1 MPLTLV
7 LNSISNYCLAI
18 HRGHFGVVRLVT
30 EGGNPGKCYAMKV
43 MGKSAVGTE
52 RAMAERNALA
62 ASRSDWVTKLRFAF
76 QNRKNLYLV
85 MEYCPGGDLRSLLD
99 RQGGKLP
106 LDMTRFYL
114 AELTLAVNAVH
125 KMGYAHNDVKPENI
139 LIDRFGHI
147 KLTDFGSAD
156 PLSPKNKSLLSLE
169 SRRPVG
175 TPNYV
180 SPEMLRR
187 FEDNDS
193 DSECDPRKSDF
204 WSMGVVG
211 HEMATGSTPFA
222 DENSMLNT
230 YSNIMNHRPNLPTF
244 EMRRLDRDLKSLL
257 EGLLTDV
264 DKRLGYEQLLR
275 HQFFLSVDWDELCNS
290 CAPFVPDIRDIKDT
304 SYFDL
309 DRSGDAT
316 GSPVKSPIKTPK
328 TPLRDAGGK
337 AQQNVVI
344 GFSYAGKHA
353 ESLRYSRQFG
363 GDDCSD
369 IVASLRRQNDDLRM
383 KMTRMEQELKA
394 ATTPAAAAA
403 AGSGG
408 KRRRITENV
417 DGDSERIQAF
427 CEQEGEDLRKTIA
440 RLEKVLETERGER
453 NEKEKQS
460 LEMLSDLKK
469 KWQDREESRVE
480 KIRSALEKSEKKR
493 SQAEKDLLDTHKLLE
508 EKHKEMEAVLGVKTS
523 LKNKV
528 KEYRTKLH
536 EMAEQ
541 FEEERRKSA
550 ILEKDSS
557 VVLERETLAMKKEKL
572 GVEKRV
578 KELESELQDTK
589 TENARL
595 TKRLKANENI
605 MQEQKVEIKSA
616 KQAKELADHD
626 HRREID
632 HLRSSRK
639 EMEDGSGN
647 LQSEIRRLERENE
660 SARRKLKDKD
670 EKVGE
675 LEKVLKSL
683 EEKIRPIDRL
693 SRSMV
698 GNSPRNGECENEAC
712 KKAKEDLSMQKV
724 EVRILERKVSEME
737 SRIKFLRE
745 VMFKEEKEAKEK
757 LDKELT
763 ELKGRFAEMETE
775 LEASRAAKESAE
787 RKLERLDKET
797 ASLRQKANYL
807 RMREDECRSM
817 KRDLERAQN
826 ELGGLR
832 EAIAGQDKLQS
843 NCTALKAACLEL
855 EDQNSEYETVVEK
868 LSAAADRLGGENERM
883 HGEVAE
889 LARTTSSLKVER
901 NDLKS
906 RLIQAESRLKE
917 ASAKHDDVEAMYR
930 SEERSLNERL
940 SKANLAKESQSATLE
955 SLKEQLSS
963 LARNFEHASEESA
976 GLKGENRRLREEAS
990 QLTTNVYSLKE
1001 SNLKLH
1007 AVIEETMDKIGR
1019 RNQEIKRLEEQHGS
1033 LSAEKERKEAETN
1046 IQVNQL
1052 RKLVDHLK
1060 SKNDALMIGPKAA
1073 KGRKRLADQNWA
1085 LTYEEL
1091 QEQLDQ
1097 ERHKVRMLNEQ
1108 VRILNSPR
1116 KSPNKGGG
1124 RK

>member
-1 MPLTLV
+1 MNLTK
-7 LNSISNYCLAI
+7 IFYAI

-30 EGGNPGKCYAMKV
+30 ERGNPGKCYAMKV

-76 QNRKNLYLV
+76 QNRKSLYLV

-99 RQGGKLP
+99 RHGGKLP
-106 LDMTRFYL
+106 LEMTRFYL

-211 HEMATGSTPFA
+211 HEMATGATPFA

-316 GSPVKSPIKTPK
+316 GSPVKSPIRTPK
-328 TPLRDAGGK
+328 TPLRGCDAGGK

-369 IVASLRRQNDDLRM
+369 IVASLRRQNDDLRL

-394 ATTPAAAAA
+394 ATTSAAAAA
-403 AGSGG
+403 ESGG
-408 KRRRITENV
+408 KRRRLTESA
-417 DGDSERIQAF
+417 DGDSGRIQAF
-427 CEQEGEDLRKTIA
+427 CEKEGEDLRKTIA

-528 KEYRTKLH
+528 KEYRTKLQ

-550 ILEKDSS
+550 IVEKDSS
-557 VVLERETLAMKKEKL
+557 LVLERETLALKREKR

-578 KELESELQDTK
+578 EELESEMRDTK
-589 TENARL
+589 KENTRL
-595 TKRLKANENI
+595 TKRLEANENI
-605 MQEQKVEIKSA
+605 MKEQKIELKAA
-616 KQAKELADHD
+616 KQAMEMADHD

-632 HLRSSRK
+632 RLRSSRK
-639 EMEDGSGN
+639 EVEDGSGS

-660 SARRKLKDKD
+660 SARRKLTDKD
-670 EKVGE
+670 EKLGE

-693 SRSMV
+693 SRSMA
-698 GNSPRNGECENEAC
+698 GNSPRKANGECETEEC
-712 KKAKEDLSMQKV
+712 KKAREDLSMQKV
-724 EVRILERKVSEME
+724 EVRILERKVGEME

-757 LDKELT
+757 SERELA
-763 ELKGRFAEMETE
+763 ELKTKFAEMEKE
-775 LEASRAAKESAE
+775 LEVARAAKESADK
-787 RKLERLDKET
+787 KLERMDKDS
-797 ASLRQKANYL
+797 ASLKQKANSL
-807 RMREDECRSM
+807 RIKEDECRSM

-826 ELGGLR
+826 ELKGLR
-832 EAIAGQDKLQS
+832 EAIAGHDHLQS
-843 NCTALKAACLEL
+843 NCAALKAACLEL

-883 HGEVAE
+883 REEVAE
-889 LARTTSSLKVER
+889 LTRTTSALKMER

-930 SEERSLNERL
+930 SEERSLSERL
-940 SKANLAKESQSATLE
+940 SKANHAKESQSAALE

-963 LARNFEHASEESA
+963 LARNFEHVSEEAA
-976 GLKGENRRLREEAS
+976 GLKGENRGLKEEAS
-990 QLTTNVYSLKE
+990 QLTTSVYSLKE

-1007 AVIEETMDKIGR
+1007 TVIEETMEKIGR

-1046 IQVNQL
+1046 IQINQL

-1091 QEQLDQ
+1091 QGQLDQ
-1097 ERHKVRMLNEQ
+1097 ERHRVRMLNEQ
-1108 VRILNSPR
+1108 IRILNSPR
-1116 KSPNKGGG
+1116 KSPNKGGS

>member
-1 MPLTLV
+1 
-7 LNSISNYCLAI
+7 
-18 HRGHFGVVRLVT
+18 
-30 EGGNPGKCYAMKV
+30 MKV

-52 RAMAERNALA
+52 RAMTERNALA

-76 QNRKNLYLV
+76 QNRKSLYLV

-99 RQGGKLP
+99 RHSGKLP
-106 LDMTRFYL
+106 LEMTRFYL

-156 PLSPKNKSLLSLE
+156 SLSPKNKSLLSLE

-180 SPEMLRR
+180 SPEMLKR
-187 FEDNDS
+187 FEDDS
-193 DSECDPRKSDF
+193 DNECDPRKSDF

-328 TPLRDAGGK
+328 TPLRGCDAAGK

-369 IVASLRRQNDDLRM
+369 IVASLRRQNDDLRL
-383 KMTRMEQELKA
+383 KMTRMEQDLKA
-394 ATTPAAAAA
+394 ATASSAA

-408 KRRRITENV
+408 KRKRLTESA
-417 DGDSERIQAF
+417 DGDSDRIQAF
-427 CEQEGEDLRKTIA
+427 CQQEGDDLRKTVA

-528 KEYRTKLH
+528 KEYRTKLQ

-541 FEEERRKSA
+541 FEDERRKSA
-550 ILEKDSS
+550 IVEKDSS
-557 VVLERETLAMKKEKL
+557 LVLERETQAWKR
-572 GVEKRV
+572 EKRGAEKKV
-578 KELESELQDTK
+578 EELDGELRDTK
-589 TENARL
+589 KENARL
-595 TKRLKANENI
+595 TKRLEANESI
-605 MQEQKVEIKSA
+605 MKDQKIELRA
-616 KQAKELADHD
+616 TKQAKELADHD
-626 HRREID
+626 HRVEVDR
-632 HLRSSRK
+632 LRSSRK
-639 EMEDGSGN
+639 EVQDGSGS

-660 SARRKLKDKD
+660 SAKRKLTDKD
-670 EKVGE
+670 EKLGE

-683 EEKIRPIDRL
+683 EAKIRPIDRL

-698 GNSPRNGECENEAC
+698 GNSPRKASGECENEAC
-712 KKAKEDLSMQKV
+712 KKAREDLSMQKV
-724 EVRILERKVSEME
+724 EGRILDRKVGEME

-763 ELKGRFAEMETE
+763 ELKPKFAEIEKE
-775 LEASRAAKESAE
+775 LEVARAAKESAD
-787 RKLERLDKET
+787 RKLERMDKDS
-797 ASLRQKANYL
+797 ASLRQKANCL
-807 RMREDECRSM
+807 RMKEDECRSM

-826 ELGGLR
+826 ELKGLR
-832 EAIAGQDKLQS
+832 AAIAGQEDLQS
-843 NCTALKAACLEL
+843 NCAALRVACLEL

-868 LSAAADRLGGENERM
+868 LSAAVERLGGDNEHMRA
-883 HGEVAE
+883 EVAE
-889 LARTTSSLKVER
+889 LTRAASGLKVER

-917 ASAKHDDVEAMYR
+917 VSAKHDDVEAMYR
-930 SEERSLNERL
+930 SEERSLSDRL
-940 SKANLAKESQSATLE
+940 SKATHAKDSQSAALE

-963 LARNFEHASEESA
+963 LARNYEHVSEESA
-976 GLKGENRRLREEAS
+976 GRKGENLRLKEEAS
-990 QLTTNVYSLKE
+990 QLATNVYSLKE

-1007 AVIEETMDKIGR
+1007 AVIEETMEKIGR
-1019 RNQEIKRLEEQHGS
+1019 RNQDIKRLEEQHGS

-1046 IQVNQL
+1046 VQINQL

-1060 SKNDALMIGPKAA
+1060 SKNDALLIGPKAA

-1091 QEQLDQ
+1091 QGQLDQ

-1108 VRILNSPR
+1108 VRVLNSPL
-1116 KSPNKGGG
+1116 KSPNKGGS
-1124 RK
+1124 RM

>member
-1 MPLTLV
+1 M
-7 LNSISNYCLAI
+7 
-18 HRGHFGVVRLVT
+18 VRLVT
-30 EGGNPGKCYAMKV
+30 ERANPGKCYAMKV

-76 QNRKNLYLV
+76 QNRKSLYLV

-99 RQGGKLP
+99 RHGGKLP
-106 LDMTRFYL
+106 LEMTRFYL

-169 SRRPVG
+169 TRRPVG

-187 FEDNDS
+187 FEDDS

-328 TPLRDAGGK
+328 TPLRGCDAAGK
-337 AQQNVVI
+337 AQKNVVI

-369 IVASLRRQNDDLRM
+369 IVASLRRQNDDLRL

-394 ATTPAAAAA
+394 ATASAAAAE
-403 AGSGG
+403 SGG
-408 KRRRITENV
+408 KRRRLTESA
-417 DGDSERIQAF
+417 DGIQAF
-427 CEQEGEDLRKTIA
+427 CQQEGEDLRKTIA

-528 KEYRTKLH
+528 KEYRTKLQ

-541 FEEERRKSA
+541 FEEERRKSTVM
-550 ILEKDSS
+550 EKDSS
-557 VVLERETLAMKKEKL
+557 LVLERETQVLKREKRV
-572 GVEKRV
+572 VEKRV
-578 KELESELQDTK
+578 EELESDLRDAK
-589 TENARL
+589 KENARL
-595 TKRLKANENI
+595 TKRLEANENI
-605 MQEQKVEIKSA
+605 MKEQKIELKAA
-616 KQAKELADHD
+616 KQSKEAADHD

-632 HLRSSRK
+632 RLRSSRK
-639 EMEDGSGN
+639 EVEDGSGN
-647 LQSEIRRLERENE
+647 LQREIRRLERENE
-660 SARRKLKDKD
+660 SARRKLTDKD
-670 EKVGE
+670 EKLGE

-693 SRSMV
+693 SRSMA
-698 GNSPRNGECENEAC
+698 GNSPRTASGECENVAC

-724 EVRILERKVSEME
+724 EVRILERKVGEME

-757 LDKELT
+757 LDRELT
-763 ELKGRFAEMETE
+763 ELKPKFAEIEKE
-775 LEASRAAKESAE
+775 LEVARAAKESADK
-787 RKLERLDKET
+787 KLER
-797 ASLRQKANYL
+797 
-807 RMREDECRSM
+807 MDE
-817 KRDLERAQN
+817 K
-826 ELGGLR
+826 
-832 EAIAGQDKLQS
+832 
-843 NCTALKAACLEL
+843 
-855 EDQNSEYETVVEK
+855 
-868 LSAAADRLGGENERM
+868 
-883 HGEVAE
+883 
-889 LARTTSSLKVER
+889 
-901 NDLKS
+901 
-906 RLIQAESRLKE
+906 
-917 ASAKHDDVEAMYR
+917 
-930 SEERSLNERL
+930 
-940 SKANLAKESQSATLE
+940 
-955 SLKEQLSS
+955 
-963 LARNFEHASEESA
+963 
-976 GLKGENRRLREEAS
+976 
-990 QLTTNVYSLKE
+990 
-1001 SNLKLH
+1001 
-1007 AVIEETMDKIGR
+1007 
-1019 RNQEIKRLEEQHGS
+1019 
-1033 LSAEKERKEAETN
+1033 RKEDPCS
-1046 IQVNQL
+1046 L
-1052 RKLVDHLK
+1052 
-1060 SKNDALMIGPKAA
+1060 
-1073 KGRKRLADQNWA
+1073 
-1085 LTYEEL
+1085 
-1091 QEQLDQ
+1091 
-1097 ERHKVRMLNEQ
+1097 
-1108 VRILNSPR
+1108 ILI
-1116 KSPNKGGG
+1116 
-1124 RK
+1124 